1 MYKLRAIMTFKKLDL
16 KHSYNSEKD
25 NILKD
30 FYVPSLK
37 NAVTYKRIA
46 GYFSSSSF
54 GVASEGLSHFIK
66 NSGRMQFISNV
77 KLFPQDYEQIEKG
90 LTDPEEII
98 QSKFLKDLSN
108 IQDECIKNH
117 VKVLGWLIA
126 NNYLEIKIGY
136 IWDKSIGNEILHQKV
151 GILYDSENNIISF
164 SGSNNESA
172 HGWYYNSEK
181 FKVFFSWELNNNDF
195 IAQDIEDFEELWNNK
210 ALKTKVISFPEA
222 VKKHL
227 IEISPKEYIDV
238 EKLLEKINDIQ
249 NEKCKSEQTTSET
262 EQIKLRE
269 YQLEALKAFF
279 ENDCQGIFEMATGTG
294 KTFTALGVLVELLKK
309 ENKLITIISC
319 PFLHLTNQWEKSIE
333 KMGLT
338 IPILYASSANVKWKD
353 ELIEKILD
361 SRLGKIKQFIVITT
375 HDTVSSK
382 KFITIINETKSPLF
396 FIGDEV
402 HGMGSVNRIE
412 GLLPIYKFRLGLS
425 ATPNRYFDELGTN
438 ELLEYFNK
446 TVYVFDLARAIN
458 EINPETNESYLVP
471 YKYHPLFVELTLD
484 EMNEYSEITATI
496 AILFSKKKRSK
507 NEQLILEQKL
517 RDRQNIIKNA
527 ENKFPLFSGL
537 ILKLNKEDKLHH
549 TLVYSS
555 PQQILQIQQIIR
567 SCDTIIQHKF
577 TSGED
582 AIRKQMKYNGLTER
596 EYILTNFDKANYHI
610 LVAIKCLDE
619 GVDVP
624 STKNA
629 ILMCSSGN
637 PKEYV
642 QRRGRVLRRYPGK
655 KYANIY
661 DITALPNY
669 GQHRSSHEIEDKM
682 INSQLKRIEEFSKDS
697 MNESDILREVYLIKK
712 KYGI

>member
-1 MYKLRAIMTFKKLDL
+1 MTFKELNL

-30 FYVPSLK
+30 FYVPALK
-37 NAVTYKRIA
+37 MAGFYKRIA

-54 GVASEGLSHFIK
+54 GVASEGLSQFIK
-66 NSGRMQFISNV
+66 NNGRMQFISNV
-77 KLFPQDYEQIEKG
+77 ILSSQDYEQIKKG

-98 QSKFLKDLSN
+98 KSKFLSDLSN
-108 IQDECIKNH
+108 IQDECVKNH

-136 IWDKSIGNEILHQKV
+136 IKDKTIGNEILHQKV
-151 GILYDSENNIISF
+151 GIFYDSEHNIISF

-195 IAQDIEDFEELWNNK
+195 IAQDIEDFEELWNNQ
-210 ALKTKVISFPEA
+210 ALKTEVISFPEA
-222 VKKHL
+222 VKNHL
-227 IEISPKEYIDV
+227 IEISPIEYIDV
-238 EKLLEKINDIQ
+238 EKLVEKINVYQ
-249 NEKCKSEQTTSET
+249 KKCLSEQTASET

-269 YQLEALKAFF
+269 YQLEAINAFI
-279 ENDCQGIFEMATGTG
+279 ENDYQGIFEMATGTG
-294 KTFTALGVLVELLKK
+294 KTYTALGALKELLKK

-319 PFLHLTNQWEKSIE
+319 PFLHLTNQWENSIE
-333 KMGLT
+333 KMELN

-361 SRLGKIKQFIVITT
+361 NRLGKMKQFIVITT

-382 KFITIINETKSPLF
+382 KFIETMNDAKSPIFL
-396 FIGDEV
+396 IGDEV
-402 HGMGSVNRIE
+402 HGMGSINRIE

-425 ATPNRYFDELGTN
+425 ATPNRYFDELGTK

-446 TVYVFDLARAIN
+446 TVYIFDLARAIN
-458 EINPETNESYLVP
+458 EINPDTNESYLVP

-484 EMNEYSEITATI
+484 EMDEYSEITATI
-496 AILFSKKKRSK
+496 AILFSKKNRSNK
-507 NEQLILEQKL
+507 EQLILEQKL
-517 RDRQNIIKNA
+517 RDRQDILKNA
-527 ENKFPLFSGL
+527 VNKFPLFSDL
-537 ILKLNKEDKLHH
+537 ILKLNDENDLSH

-555 PQQILQIQQIIR
+555 PQQIQQIQQNIR
-567 SCDTIIQHKF
+567 CCETIIQHKF

-582 AIRKQMKYNGLTER
+582 AIKKQLKYHGLTER
-596 EYILTNFDKANYHI
+596 EYILSNFDKANYHI

-661 DITALPNY
+661 DITALPNFS
-669 GQHRSSHEIEDKM
+669 QHRSSHEIENKM
-682 INSQLKRIEEFSKDS
+682 IESQLKRIVEFAEDAF
-697 MNESDILREVYLIKK
+697 NESEVLREIFQIKK

>member
-1 MYKLRAIMTFKKLDL
+1 MTFKELNL

-25 NILKD
+25 NILND
-30 FYVPSLK
+30 FYVPALK
-37 NAVTYKRIA
+37 KAVSYKRIA

-54 GVASEGLSHFIK
+54 GVASEGLSQFIK
-66 NSGRMQFISNV
+66 NNGRMHFISNV
-77 KLFPQDYEQIEKG
+77 KLSPQDYEQIEKG

-98 QSKFLKDLSN
+98 KSKFLNDLSN
-108 IQDECIKNH
+108 IQDECIKNY
-117 VKVLGWLIA
+117 VTVLGWLIA

-136 IWDKSIGNEILHQKV
+136 IKDQTIGNEILHQKV
-151 GILYDSENNIISF
+151 GIFYDSDNNIISF

-195 IAQDIEDFEELWNNK
+195 IAQDIEDFEELWNNQ
-210 ALKTKVISFPEA
+210 ALKTEVISFPEA
-222 VKKHL
+222 VKNHL
-227 IEISPKEYIDV
+227 IEISPTEYIDV
-238 EKLLEKINDIQ
+238 EKLVEKINVSQ
-249 NEKCKSEQTTSET
+249 KKCLSEQAASET

-269 YQLEALKAFF
+269 YQLEAINAFV
-279 ENDCQGIFEMATGTG
+279 ENDYQGIFEMATGTG
-294 KTFTALGVLVELLKK
+294 KTYTALGALEELLKK

-319 PFLHLTNQWEKSIE
+319 PFLHLTNQWENSIE
-333 KMGLT
+333 KMELN

-361 SRLGKIKQFIVITT
+361 NRLGKIKQFIVITT

-382 KFITIINETKSPLF
+382 KFIETMNDAKSPIFL
-396 FIGDEV
+396 IGDEV
-402 HGMGSVNRIE
+402 HGMGSINRIE

-425 ATPNRYFDELGTN
+425 ATPIRYFDELGTK

-446 TVYVFDLARAIN
+446 TVYIFDLARAIN
-458 EINPETNESYLVP
+458 EINPDTNESYLVP

-484 EMNEYSEITATI
+484 EMDEYSEITATI
-496 AILFSKKKRSK
+496 AILFSKKNRSK
-507 NEQLILEQKL
+507 KEQLILEQKL
-517 RDRQNIIKNA
+517 RDRQDILKNA
-527 ENKFPLFSGL
+527 VNKFPLFSDL
-537 ILKLNKEDKLHH
+537 ILKLNDENDLSH

-555 PQQILQIQQIIR
+555 PQQIQQIQQNIR
-567 SCDTIIQHKF
+567 SCETIIQHKF

-582 AIRKQMKYNGLTER
+582 AIKKQLKYNGLTER
-596 EYILTNFDKANYHI
+596 EYILSNFDKANYHI

-661 DITALPNY
+661 DITALPNFS
-669 GQHRSSHEIEDKM
+669 QRRSSHEIENKM
-682 INSQLKRIEEFSKDS
+682 IESQLKRIVEFAEDAF
-697 MNESDILREVYLIKK
+697 NESEVLREIFQIKK

>member
-1 MYKLRAIMTFKKLDL
+1 MTFKELNL

-25 NILKD
+25 NILQD
-30 FYVPSLK
+30 FYVPALK
-37 NAVTYKRIA
+37 MAGSYKRIA

-54 GVASEGLSHFIK
+54 GVASEGLSQFIK
-66 NSGRMQFISNV
+66 NNGRMQFILNV
-77 KLFPQDYEQIEKG
+77 ILSPQDYEQIEKG
-90 LTDPEEII
+90 LVDPEEII
-98 QSKFLKDLSN
+98 KSKFLNDLSN

-136 IWDKSIGNEILHQKV
+136 IKDKTIGNEILHQKV
-151 GILYDSENNIISF
+151 GIFYDSEDNIISF

-195 IAQDIEDFEELWNNK
+195 ITQDIEDFEELWDNK

-222 VKKHL
+222 VKNHL
-227 IEISPKEYIDV
+227 IEISPIEYIDV
-238 EKLLEKINDIQ
+238 EKLLEKINVSQ
-249 NEKCKSEQTTSET
+249 KKCLSEQDASET

-269 YQLEALKAFF
+269 YQLEAINAFV
-279 ENDCQGIFEMATGTG
+279 ENDYQGIFEMATGTG
-294 KTFTALGVLVELLKK
+294 KTYTALGALEKLL
-309 ENKLITIISC
+309 ENEKKLITIISC
-319 PFLHLTNQWEKSIE
+319 PFLHLTNQWENSIE
-333 KMGLT
+333 EMKLN

-361 SRLGKIKQFIVITT
+361 NRLGKIKQFIVITT

-382 KFITIINETKSPLF
+382 KFIETMNDAKSPIFL
-396 FIGDEV
+396 IGDEV
-402 HGMGSVNRIE
+402 HGMGSINRIE

-425 ATPNRYFDELGTN
+425 ATPNRYFDELGTK

-446 TVYVFDLARAIN
+446 TVYIFDLARAIN
-458 EINPETNESYLVP
+458 EINPDTNLSYLVP

-484 EMNEYSEITATI
+484 EMDEYSEITTTI
-496 AILFSKKKRSK
+496 AILFSKKNRSK
-507 NEQLILEQKL
+507 KEQLILEQKL
-517 RDRQNIIKNA
+517 RDRQDILKNA
-527 ENKFPLFSGL
+527 ENKFPLFSDL
-537 ILKLNKEDKLHH
+537 ILKLNDENDLFH

-555 PQQILQIQQIIR
+555 PQQIQQIQQIIR
-567 SCDTIIQHKF
+567 SCETIIQHKF

-582 AIRKQMKYNGLTER
+582 AIKKQLKYNGLTER
-596 EYILTNFDKANYHI
+596 EYILSNFDKANYHI

-655 KYANIY
+655 KYAHIY
-661 DITALPNY
+661 DITALPNFS
-669 GQHRSSHEIEDKM
+669 QHRSSHEIENKM
-682 INSQLKRIEEFSKDS
+682 IESQLKRIVEFAEDAF
-697 MNESDILREVYLIKK
+697 NESEVLREIFQIKK

>member
-1 MYKLRAIMTFKKLDL
+1 MTFKELNL

-25 NILKD
+25 NILED
-30 FYVPSLK
+30 FYVPALK
-37 NAVTYKRIA
+37 KAVSYKRIA

-54 GVASEGLSHFIK
+54 GVASEGVSQFIK
-66 NSGRMQFISNV
+66 NNGKMQFISNV
-77 KLFPQDYEQIEKG
+77 KLSPQDYEQIEKG

-98 QSKFLKDLSN
+98 KSKFLNDLSN

-117 VKVLGWLIA
+117 VKILGWLIA

-136 IWDKSIGNEILHQKV
+136 IKDKTIGNEILHQKV
-151 GILYDSENNIISF
+151 GIFYDLENNIISF

-222 VKKHL
+222 VKNHL
-227 IEISPKEYIDV
+227 IEISPIEYIDV
-238 EKLLEKINDIQ
+238 EKLLEKINGIQ

-269 YQLEALKAFF
+269 YQLEALNAFF
-279 ENDCQGIFEMATGTG
+279 ENDCKGIFEMATGTG
-294 KTFTALGVLVELLKK
+294 KTFTALGVLEELLKK
-309 ENKLITIISC
+309 ETKLITIISC

-333 KMGLT
+333 KMELN

-353 ELIEKILD
+353 EIIEKILD
-361 SRLGKIKQFIVITT
+361 NRLGKIKQFIVITT
-375 HDTVSSK
+375 HDTLSSN
-382 KFITIINETKSPLF
+382 KFIEIMNDAKSPIFL
-396 FIGDEV
+396 ISDEV
-402 HGMGSVNRIE
+402 HGMGSTNRIE
-412 GLLPIYKFRLGLS
+412 GLLPNYKFRLGLS
-425 ATPNRYFDELGTN
+425 ATPERYFDELGTQ

-446 TVYVFDLARAIN
+446 TVYVFDLAKAIN
-458 EINPETNESYLVP
+458 EINPDTGESYLVP
-471 YKYHPLFVELTLD
+471 YNYYPLFVELTLD
-484 EMNEYSEITATI
+484 EMDEYIDFNATI
-496 AILFSKKKRSK
+496 AILYSKKNRSK
-507 NEQLILEQKL
+507 REQLILEQKL
-517 RDRQNIIKNA
+517 RERQAILKNA
-527 ENKFPLFSGL
+527 INKYSLFTDLMLNLNEENL
-537 ILKLNKEDKLHH
+537 DH
-549 TLVYSS
+549 TLVYVS
-555 PQQILQIQQIIR
+555 PQQIEKVQGIIR
-567 SCDTIIQHKF
+567 ESGNIIQHKF
-577 TSGED
+577 TSNED
-582 AIRKQMKYNGLTER
+582 AIKKQKEYNGLTER
-596 EYILTNFDKANYHI
+596 EFLLKNFGEGLYQI

-642 QRRGRVLRRYPGK
+642 QRRGRVLRRHPGK
-655 KYANIY
+655 KYASVY
-661 DITALPNY
+661 DITALPNFN
-669 GQHRSSHEIEDKM
+669 GRCSQEVERKM
-682 INSQLKRIEEFSKDS
+682 IESQFKRIEEFAKDAL
-697 MNESDILREVYLIKK
+697 NESEVLRELFTINK

>member
-1 MYKLRAIMTFKKLDL
+1 MTFKELNL

-25 NILKD
+25 NILND
-30 FYVPSLK
+30 FYVPALK
-37 NAVTYKRIA
+37 KAVSYKRIA

-54 GVASEGLSHFIK
+54 GVASEGLSQFIK
-66 NSGRMQFISNV
+66 NNGRMHFISNV
-77 KLFPQDYEQIEKG
+77 KLSPQDYEQIEKG

-98 QSKFLKDLSN
+98 KSKFLNDLSN
-108 IQDECIKNH
+108 IQDDCIKNY

-136 IWDKSIGNEILHQKV
+136 IKDQTIGNEILHQKV
-151 GILYDSENNIISF
+151 GIFYDSDNNIISF

-195 IAQDIEDFEELWNNK
+195 IAQDIEDFEELWNNQ
-210 ALKTKVISFPEA
+210 ALKTEVISFPEA
-222 VKKHL
+222 VKNHL
-227 IEISPKEYIDV
+227 IEISPTEYIDV
-238 EKLLEKINDIQ
+238 EKLVEKINVSQ
-249 NEKCKSEQTTSET
+249 KKCLSEQAASET

-269 YQLEALKAFF
+269 YQLEAINAFV
-279 ENDCQGIFEMATGTG
+279 ENDYQGIFEMATGTG
-294 KTFTALGVLVELLKK
+294 KTYTALGALEELLKK

-319 PFLHLTNQWEKSIE
+319 PFLHLTNQWENSIE
-333 KMGLT
+333 KMELN

-361 SRLGKIKQFIVITT
+361 NRLGKIKQFIVITT

-382 KFITIINETKSPLF
+382 KFIETMNDAKSPIFL
-396 FIGDEV
+396 IGDEV
-402 HGMGSVNRIE
+402 HGMGSINRIE

-425 ATPNRYFDELGTN
+425 ATPIRYFDELGTK

-446 TVYVFDLARAIN
+446 TVYIFDLARAIN
-458 EINPETNESYLVP
+458 EINPDTNESYLVP

-484 EMNEYSEITATI
+484 EMDEYSEITATI
-496 AILFSKKKRSK
+496 AILFSKKNRSK
-507 NEQLILEQKL
+507 KEQLILEQKL
-517 RDRQNIIKNA
+517 RDRQDILKNA
-527 ENKFPLFSGL
+527 VNKFPLFSDL
-537 ILKLNKEDKLHH
+537 ILKLNDENDLSH

-555 PQQILQIQQIIR
+555 PQQIQQIQQNIR
-567 SCDTIIQHKF
+567 SCETIIQHKF

-582 AIRKQMKYNGLTER
+582 AIKKQLKYNGLTER
-596 EYILTNFDKANYHI
+596 EYILSNFDKANYHI

-661 DITALPNY
+661 DITALPNFS
-669 GQHRSSHEIEDKM
+669 QRRSSHEIENKM
-682 INSQLKRIEEFSKDS
+682 IESQLKRIVEFAEDAF
-697 MNESDILREVYLIKK
+697 NESEVLREIFQIKK